1 MENKEKNRDF
11 VVATAR
17 IPLALHKQVSRAI
30 AGTSTSFQSIFID
43 GLRSWLAKKPV
54 AEQPTPPP
62 PVVLG
67 ADDERAELAAAFL
80 EWLDLQH
87 SPFQQQM
94 KDLVRE
100 MVARRHE
107 DTV

>member
-1 MENKEKNRDF
+1 MENKEKNRDV

-54 AEQPTPPP
+54 HEQTPPP
-62 PVVLG
+62 PPVAG
-67 ADDERAELAAAFL
+67 EDDERAELAAAFL
-80 EWLDLQH
+80 EWLDLPH
-87 SPFQQQM
+87 GPFQQQM

-107 DTV
+107 DTVE